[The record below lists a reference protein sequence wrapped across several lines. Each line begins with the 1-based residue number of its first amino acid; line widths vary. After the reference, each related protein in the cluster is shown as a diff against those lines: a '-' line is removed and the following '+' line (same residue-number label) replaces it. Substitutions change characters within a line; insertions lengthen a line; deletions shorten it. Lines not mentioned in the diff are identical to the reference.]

1 MYNLYTQKKNSE
13 EAKAKRRNEIKEKKL
28 KERRSGMFLYFIIKE
43 SLPKLVSKYDDR
55 MKTFVFDVGI
65 NVN

>member
-28 KERRSGMFLYFIIKE
+28 KERRSGMFLYIYYKRKSAEI
-43 SLPKLVSKYDDR
+43 SL
-55 MKTFVFDVGI
+55 
-65 NVN
+65 